1 MIDRLLN
8 ITDKFRRQPI
18 LYSYKVLKKIISKF
32 ILVIKTPRLTIL
44 LFQIRVI
51 ERYFK
56 IDLFFFSP
64 RRLIIFIIECLYFK
78 SSKDKKLTKYGN
90 YQLDKSKVT
99 KNPLVYSGGIG
110 KNITFDLSFFKK
122 HKGKLRLFDPT
133 KSSVEYMASLKLN
146 KNIKFYPY
154 ALFHKN
160 KKVKLFQ
167 DPSQRVK
174 SASIINFFS
183 FDKKSFFIA
192 NAYNLPTLKKRF
204 KDRAI
209 DVLKLDIEGV
219 AEDLILGG
227 FKKNIYPAQ
236 IVSAFEVPL
245 NYIEFYRFI
254 KKILNF
260 IKILKRDY
268 KVYNLRYRSR
278 GVEMEILAI
287 KK

>member
-204 KDRAI
+204 KDKSI

-219 AEDLILGG
+219 AED
-227 FKKNIYPAQ
+227 
-236 IVSAFEVPL
+236 
-245 NYIEFYRFI
+245 
-254 KKILNF
+254 
-260 IKILKRDY
+260 
-268 KVYNLRYRSR
+268 
-278 GVEMEILAI
+278 
-287 KK
+287 